1 MKNIR
6 PYKDHIP
13 SIHEAAFVDESAIVI
28 GDVHIGR
35 KSSIWPLCVLR
46 GDQGAIEIG
55 ENSNIQ
61 DGSVVHATGGVSK
74 VKVGDNVTVGHKV
87 ILHGCTIEDWVLIG
101 MGAIILDLSVI
112 GKGSIVGA
120 GALVTAQTIVPPN
133 SMVLGSPAKVVRS
146 LREGEFEKWIVHGAE
161 EYKNLSSWYKSNI
174 DK

>member
-1 MKNIR
+1 
-6 PYKDHIP
+6 
-13 SIHEAAFVDESAIVI
+13 
-28 GDVHIGR
+28 
-35 KSSIWPLCVLR
+35 
-46 GDQGAIEIG
+46 
-55 ENSNIQ
+55 
-61 DGSVVHATGGVSK
+61 
-74 VKVGDNVTVGHKV
+74 
-87 ILHGCTIEDWVLIG
+87 

-161 EYKNLSSWYKSNI
+161 EYKIFQSWYKSNN

>member
-6 PYKDHIP
+6 PYKDHTP
-13 SIHEAAFVDESAIVI
+13 SIHKDAFVDESAIVI
-28 GDVHIGR
+28 GDVHIGS

-61 DGSVVHATGGVSK
+61 DGSVVHATGGISK
-74 VKVGDNVTVGHKV
+74 AKVGDNVTVGHKV